1 MYVHNN
7 EYAIVMEY
15 LPGGSL
21 FDYLHKK
28 GFKPTDSRIFN
39 FCKDIALGMA
49 YLHGK
54 NILHCDLKSSN
65 VLIDQNWTAKISDFG
80 LSQIK
85 KTHKKLKNK
94 SSKIGTP
101 QWMAP

>member
-1 MYVHNN
+1 M
-7 EYAIVMEY
+7 
-15 LPGGSL
+15 S
-21 FDYLHKK
+21 
-28 GFKPTDSRIFN
+28 
-39 FCKDIALGMA
+39 

-65 VLIDQNWTAKISDFG
+65 VLIDQNWTVKISDFG

-85 KTHKKLKNK
+85 NIKKTKHLKGT
-94 SSKIGTP
+94 KIGTP